1 VAGRQGGAAAP
12 WRSYHIFLDGP
23 LEPYLVEHFEARLR
37 SEITARRVRR
47 FFFLRF
53 GKGKGAHL
61 RLRFLPGEGF
71 AERRLEDAIRGA
83 ARQYAGRRG
92 VVRPGFVLERHPY
105 CRSCLYFGDNNLSV
119 YSELLNEATS
129 WLALGLMHSLGPERR
144 AERWVVAACLSASIV
159 HRAVRDR
166 GAADRLLQRAASFAR
181 RAAAEYGLAPTR
193 QGAVARRQR
202 AGTLCVAERRV
213 AAAFDGDA
221 ALARV
226 VRVARR
232 IVVARMGARFV
243 LVHGIHLLWNKLG
256 FDLSQEYEAFAAVLM
271 RRTREPAETT
281 QRSVSVPVAAE
292 PVVGRQGG
300 RGGGDGEQEC
310 RTRRTARRERRSPSP
325 GEVQLEVDGIGDPD
339 PEGTKAAKGGGAAA
353 VLPACPRCERELAGR

>member
-1 VAGRQGGAAAP
+1 MAGRQGGAAAP

-181 RAAAEYGLAPTR
+181 RAAAEYGFGPTR
-193 QGAVARRQR
+193 QSAGGPPQR
-202 AGTLCVAERRV
+202 ARTPCGAE
-213 AAAFDGDA
+213 
-221 ALARV
+221 
-226 VRVARR
+226 
-232 IVVARMGARFV
+232 
-243 LVHGIHLLWNKLG
+243 
-256 FDLSQEYEAFAAVLM
+256 
-271 RRTREPAETT
+271 
-281 QRSVSVPVAAE
+281 
-292 PVVGRQGG
+292 
-300 RGGGDGEQEC
+300 RGGGGAPAGSAPERCASQNGGSRPRSTGMPLWRESC
-310 RTRRTARRERRSPSP
+310 AWPGASSWLGWALASCSYMGSISCGTSWASTCPRNTRRL
-325 GEVQLEVDGIGDPD
+325 Q
-339 PEGTKAAKGGGAAA
+339 
-353 VLPACPRCERELAGR
+353 RC